1 MENIIVFGKGNYY
14 LQRKTLLLKHFHIIA
29 FVDNAV
35 SVSEAALYTEDG
47 IPLLHPSLVTQLD
60 PCRII
65 IMSKHFISIWKQLLQ
80 YEIPEERIIFGCTF
94 PPYDLHDIYSKS
106 TRLFSSGG
114 SLIYEDENGSTFT
127 FSDAASYKALQQKTL
142 RRKFDYSQL
151 IDAMPLHP
159 GSTIFGLDR
168 GMPIDRYY
176 IEQFLQE
183 NRQYITGDVLEIAE
197 NTYTEQFGSHVN
209 NSYILHVEGGDGNII
224 KGNFET
230 GEGIDPRM
238 VDCIICT
245 QTLPFLYDLPSA
257 ARNIVTM
264 LKPGGTALL
273 TVSGIT
279 QISRYDMERW
289 GHFWSFTD
297 ASLSRLFQQ
306 EVPLENITTKTYGNV
321 KTAAAFLYGL
331 SVEDL
336 PQDVFSYQDPDYQM
350 LITAIIRR

>member
-14 LQRKTLLLKHFHIIA
+14 LQRKELLLKRFHIIA

-35 SVSEAALYTEDG
+35 SETDVYSEDG
-47 IPLLHPSLVTQLD
+47 IPVLHPSLIAQLE
-60 PCRII
+60 PCRIV
-65 IMSKHFISIWKQLLQ
+65 IMSKHFISIWQQLLQ
-80 YEIPEERIIFGCTF
+80 YKIAEERIVFGCTF
-94 PPYDLHDIYSKS
+94 APYDLHDIYSES

-114 SLIYEDENGSTFT
+114 SLVYQDESGKTFS
-127 FSDAASYKALQQKTL
+127 FSDAASYKTLQQKIL
-142 RRKFDYSQL
+142 RRKLDYSQL
-151 IDAMPLHP
+151 IQALPMHP
-159 GSTIFGLDR
+159 VSTVFGLDR
-168 GMPIDRYY
+168 GMPVDRYY

-197 NTYTEQFGSHVN
+197 NTYTEQFGSHVS
-209 NSYILHVEGGDGNII
+209 NSYILHVNGGEGNII

-230 GEGIDPRM
+230 GEGISPRM

-245 QTLPFLYDLPSA
+245 QTLPFLYDLSSA

-264 LKPGGTALL
+264 LKPGGAALL

-279 QISRYDMERW
+279 QISRYDMDRW
-289 GHFWSFTD
+289 GHFWSFTN
-297 ASLSRLFQQ
+297 ASLTKLFQQ
-306 EVPLENITTKTYGNV
+306 EAPLENITVKTYGNV

-336 PQDVFSYQDPDYQM
+336 PEDVFSYHDPDYQ
-350 LITAIIRR
+350 LIITAVIRR